1 MKLIQKSD
9 LPARENGPLRS
20 NRTEAFPTSTL
31 LITSQVLKTLLKTL
45 YRNALSNFSVING
58 AIHEAICFTAS
69 QLRLVPFLKDVK
81 MSIGLEWEQAEHPL
95 ALWTALLDARVSRLL
110 LRVPCFAEVPA
121 KRSVQRYECCPEPY
135 IDITFTIHI
144 RRRTLYY
151 GFNLIIPC
159 ALISS
164 LTLLTFFLP
173 PDAGEKISLGE

>member
-1 MKLIQKSD
+1 M
-9 LPARENGPLRS
+9 GH
-20 NRTEAFPTSTL
+20 FVPTGETLSTL

-45 YRNALSNFSVING
+45 YRSTLSNVSVING
-58 AIHEAICFTAS
+58 AIHEAIGFTAF
-69 QLRLVPFLKDVK
+69 QLRLVPFLKDAK

-95 ALWTALLDARVSRLL
+95 ALWTALLDARDCRWVSRLL
-110 LRVPCFAEVPA
+110 LLRVTCFAEVPA